1 MAVFAMNVSTTV
13 GADVIS
19 INFGKNAIP
28 AGATGDVGGVAAAN
42 WNNITGNDAA
52 AVNGTHNL
60 TGSSGTTYSA
70 ALTVSTPQAPWGP
83 NNNTDTVLNAMQ
95 SSYLDLGAGN
105 SWTIT
110 LNLDYISADYTLY
123 FNGDSSGQYT
133 AIKVNDVAY
142 RGGEGVDN
150 DEAGKTEHWGVR
162 QTSTTMDDNNTIELE
177 NFTGNSVMT
186 NIVSGNTSQRAT
198 ISGMQVTLNEIN
210 EHTLGTGVTEA
221 STLASSTGYLGITAA
236 AGGSTLNLSN
246 ANLAGIQAT
255 ANNLTVTG
263 TGTVGRLWAKKDT
276 VLTLS
281 ATLDAGSDVELG
293 GLGSIAI
300 AANQTLGF
308 LSGAGSLSIADGVAV
323 NVSQYD
329 YTGTIVGGTGSALN
343 IALSEGTSSTLN
355 GITVSNVSG
364 TVGMNA
370 LSSGITDVTAGNNTI
385 IGISSAGG
393 TLVVNGGPTVTLGS
407 LSLSGNSETK
417 LTVESGVSLVSG
429 NLGALE
435 IDATGRILTVGKGVS
450 LSFLSEDTHSLSIG
464 NGTVNIAGGQVT
476 TDSLIMQ
483 NLGSGKTSVIN
494 ITEGGLLE
502 VTGVSEGAPSSFAG
516 KARLGHWSGNG
527 GALNVTDGEFRVL
540 DSFVALGDDGSPTL
554 NIGAKGIVNIKG
566 LNVRNDSKINVS
578 GILNIGTDG
587 VTSTLASDR
596 GDHGVSTV
604 ISLDGGQLGA
614 LSAEGWTGSRRVDI
628 AADSTINLSVWDVES
643 KLYTDT
649 AANITLTGEIT
660 GSGVLTLAGT
670 GRLIISSAL
679 SGDVASTGG
688 KLALSGLA
696 GFDVE
701 STGALSGY
709 GSSTTDGYAASETYR
724 VAGAGSTLDKVTL
737 IDGDTESEYAMS
749 AGQIIIENPN
759 ATTFYVNTDVTRS
772 GITTVREGT
781 TYQLGEN
788 SSYHTDVLDDLGAIS
803 EVGANATVYL
813 QNAEGTDILKI
824 TNVPASWKPN
834 LTIEGSVITASAAN
848 YTANLA
854 VMDGAT
860 LKLNA
865 NDSAGV
871 SYANNTNRTI
881 TVQDGGTFDINGHEA
896 FYHIVLEEGAT
907 LANSGAAVGPGG
919 RNLALI
925 DLDGDAVVET
935 STQLGVVAGGWG
947 AATMK
952 LNGNTLTKKGSGVF
966 HIDNCTTDAGT
977 IRIEE
982 GKVHWLEYN
991 GVQTSNASATTFEV
1005 CSNTD
1010 GSVKGTL
1017 QFGNEGRAV
1026 GSIGSLVASGG
1037 NVTVDGS
1044 RVVTVLNSLTGT
1056 GFTKQGT
1063 GSIALAAGMEISD
1076 DIAIAV
1082 EAGSITLSAIKVAT
1096 GKTLAITGATTA
1108 DSLSLSGKGA
1118 LTISAL
1124 TGGLISY
1131 GSDMGALTI
1140 ESLSGDTVIDIFGM
1154 VGALDSGVNLGIKNT
1169 AENIALISV
1178 AAVEDGTW
1186 ELVDDGT
1193 GYLKLQGKS
1202 GAALEIKT
1210 DWDINW
1216 GAAGLAGAPVTVPQ
1230 QEAATGT
1237 VTLAY
1242 AAAEITGGGDA
1253 AALLVGGKDGEAGT
1267 GDTWMAVS
1275 GGTFD
1280 KIVGGNVCNN
1290 WNSGSAANLV
1300 GDSHILMKGGTAAY
1314 IIGANLNDAKGAT
1327 FTGDTYV
1334 SVYEGAT
1341 VTNSVV
1347 GGSTMS
1353 HNEGATLNGNTNVF
1367 IYTSLTGDGYVNGSS
1382 MYLSNARGTMTQ
1394 NGSANITID
1403 LSKYTGTAAF
1413 AKKVVGGSYLNNDAT
1428 WGGSPASAIN
1438 GDTNINIVG
1447 KSGVEFTGAIAGAA
1461 YVESPNTSN
1470 ISGTAHINISGA
1482 SAFSGVISG
1491 GTHFAAWENNTTAH
1505 SNTAATS
1512 ITISGGSYTNSIVG
1526 GDVMMASGTYNS
1538 TVGDVKIAI
1547 SGGTFTTTSPGGAG
1561 DSPYN
1566 HVIAGGSAIL
1576 SNSANNTAPVL
1587 KAGSTAITITGGTIG
1602 TDIFGGHVDMKSA
1615 SAGHALTASLGSST
1629 ITLNGSSA
1637 QVANIYGGSFTHRDN
1652 TGVTITQ
1659 GDIIVDLIAGTVNGS
1674 VYAGGRQVHRSKM
1687 STESTE
1693 VRISD
1698 GVTFSA
1704 SGAVVSGGY
1713 QMGCTS
1719 HTTNATGNPSVIT
1732 GDRTLVF
1739 NGATQDRSG
1748 VSFKDFDVIKVTEAA
1763 STVTLGALNMTD
1775 AVTVGG
1781 AGTIKLG
1788 AASTLSGGVTVESA
1802 LNLNG
1807 KSLTGAVTVAEDG
1820 ALIAGADGSAVTGA
1834 LTLGDGSALD
1844 VSAGAIALGT
1854 SGLTL
1859 GQGIVLTNTTGE
1871 LERGTH
1877 TLLTGVGSWN
1887 LTGSVHAGDVFA
1899 SINGKSGDDIAD
1911 YTLELVD
1918 GNLNLNVTFSRELS
1932 WAESNDIWADGAQFG
1947 ATAEDIFVN
1956 GDKATFGALTANETV
1971 TVNGPITANTVSIT
1985 AGEGKS
1991 YTFTAGTN
1999 GTIST
2004 GDLSVGAGSAI
2015 FGAGTL
2021 QVNDLSKVTIAEG
2034 GVLDMSA
2041 YSTKAVFNKFSSIA
2055 SGDGQVVLNGG
2066 SGFANSVA
2074 HRIDLRDISG
2084 SGEITTSVD
2093 YKVKNDLAINGWNA
2107 GTLVLGG
2114 DFEVDGELRLETDAK
2129 VVVNGHALSANV
2141 LSMGHT
2147 STGVEKLTLVSG
2159 SITTS
2164 HIANSA
2170 AGNHTF
2176 LMEGGTLELT
2186 GTEGVASGITTTIT
2200 GGTLKSGDN
2209 SWSISGATVGGDA
2222 AGDVAIVTGTGTI
2235 TLNGAT
2241 LTATLDNSAGKLAVA
2256 GAIDITSAGYV
2267 TTTTPSEYSEAH
2279 NNGYVKTNTAFA
2291 VATTVDNLT
2300 VAAGTTWTVDGSA
2313 IGVTYDKGVVTLAG
2327 TDWGT
2332 KYYVTGADVTYSG
2345 IDKTNGEGEALTA
2358 VVLNGSGLTLDAALD
2373 GVAIEVAKEGQSVVD
2388 ITSTTTLDS
2397 SGVTSDATHQLKL
2410 HGAGTYALANGVG
2423 TLGAGVVL
2431 GDSSSWTGT
2440 VAINGVNTTNMT
2452 ELLNGLGNTQS
2463 TVAVAGLSGWFN
2475 TGSTAA
2481 PESNPCTVNLE
2492 LIKGADETPAI
2503 TINNLNSDNI
2513 ANTQRYAVLSG
2524 NISGS
2529 GDIKFLCHSNNA
2541 NTNNQVNYKFTGD
2554 VSGWDGAF
2562 INAGAYARTLH
2573 VHFAGS
2579 ATTINADIKND
2590 GNVESCKSKL
2600 TIGDDTT
2607 AAYTVNGD
2615 VDVNYVVVNQA
2626 TTFNGS
2632 LAVSETLTNNGGM
2645 TLSNDLTLAAQLGG
2659 TGNVTGTNLALQGAA
2674 NTAGDIT
2681 LTGALTLGTDSVAS
2695 TLTAGAL
2702 DITGGITFN
2711 ALAESQIT
2719 AGSLAADLGLSI
2731 SDALLL
2737 TQISQSATKSLTLM
2751 TVTELGG
2758 HDILLN
2764 GASEYDSADGQYR
2777 YTVGIGADGAV
2788 TITSKVN
2795 GLKWAGSD
2803 TSNLWS
2809 EGDSWSAGV
2818 APTDSDSVVF
2828 NGGGCSEVL
2837 LQGEVVAQSVTID
2850 IGADIA
2856 PEDVES
2862 ESYEFNGSSATDKL
2876 TIEKNLSVNAGEL
2889 TLGVQTVVNGR
2900 TEVVAG
2906 AVLNVIA
2913 GNMDSR
2919 FGLSNAGELNIS
2931 TGQTPT
2937 AVSVAGGDLVNTGT
2951 IYNAGMLQ
2959 AGYGVPGAENTP
2971 NIINSGSIENIG
2983 VVGVDGDL
2991 NNTGS
2996 YVQTDGRL
3004 VVLGDVNNSTDG
3016 ASPGDMDI
3024 SGGTVAVTGA
3034 INNSAD
3040 LTVSG
3045 EGATVSAGSMVN
3057 TGGTLSIESGS
3068 VTVGSEETPGTLD
3081 NSNGTI
3087 ALGGEST
3094 TGSLIVNGDLGNT
3107 GGSISVAG
3115 GSDLTVNGDVDNKA
3129 GGSISVTGGS
3139 SLVVSG
3145 DLDNTGGD
3153 LSLSDSS
3160 TTAAIGGDLIM
3171 TDGTAKGTLTVGEGT
3186 ELTVGGDLAA
3196 SNVDLAFGGNVTVG
3210 GDVEIGTLNNNG
3222 IFTANGSAD
3231 TEVHIGTLTN
3241 NGTLSVGKETEDGL
3255 AGGHL
3260 DIGTLSG
3267 EGAVN
3272 VGKEGSLTINSATTF
3287 TGQLNNLGTLTI
3299 TTTTLDSAQE
3309 SEGQT
3314 AGNIITEGLT
3324 VTDNATGY
3332 NGGSYQLGNVQT
3344 DTLTIDGISPD
3355 TTRMSLS
3362 SLDSRTEGGKIKLVL
3377 SDIEDGTVTDGSYH
3391 LIELDEAMAGSIA
3404 EEFDLSNY
3412 GYNADGDYDRTL
3424 ATVQS
3429 DYMQALLKANKYVTF
3444 SDVAPTDGV
3453 ALLSGGTT
3461 DVYASIT
3468 ELSPELSVW
3477 NLNGTETMTE
3487 AGLTVLKDGKLVS
3500 DDILDN
3506 VQTVKVTGEQAI
3518 DLTGD
3523 ITRVTLNNLTAAE
3536 GSATALTISGDGS
3549 ADDSAAI
3556 TTAADG
3562 FDGTLVLTKASADIS
3577 GKVTTLQTGDD
3588 SAANLDLSDS
3598 AIEVTGT
3605 GVTLSGVVNKGS
3617 LNFGLGSDELGKEI
3631 IGGDVR
3637 LNGTAINVTQQD
3649 NSIVID
3655 GVGAGVN
3662 TIADLG
3668 ETSGSATVTLNGKG
3682 FDKYFSNAR
3691 LEGGNVVADRNDSY
3705 VTDKLAPTSPN
3716 GAAGAALL
3724 DATLVY
3730 DNPQASREEMPD
3742 RAALLDAVDAGRVTD
3757 EELAAVAGA
3766 SVATMGMALSGD
3778 VERQLRAIR
3787 NRTTSMGV
3795 NECVVNE
3802 GMPYFN
3808 AWVNAEGN
3816 RAELDKDGTLAGYT
3830 LDSWGGTVGFDVD
3843 FDPHFT
3849 AGLAITAMY
3858 GNLTADGP
3866 ETKAEGDMDTYY
3878 VTLFARYAKSAWTH
3892 TFVGTIGLM
3901 DGSFDRTVNIG
3912 GANYQTEGD
3921 TDGMSFGLM
3930 YEVGYV
3936 MPLDE
3941 DATACLQ
3948 PIFNVMLRHAGVG
3961 SYTEKGSDAALDV
3974 DSQSVTTL
3982 TFGLGARLQAVVG
3995 ESLYNRASIFEARA
4009 LVKADVG
4016 DRSSEVDVAFV
4027 GSSHTATVESA
4038 ELGAVGVELGAG
4050 LTIPVGDDDG
4060 SIFID
4065 GSVELRSGYT
4075 NVNGTVGYRINF

>member
-1 MAVFAMNVSTTV
+1 MVFKWRTVPCTSAFRFLLLHLKIMKLHLPKGLRRAVLACMAVVSGIATTV
-13 GADVIS
+13 GTGIVTGGAMAIVFGGAQAMAAVTVDAEAKTVTVDGKGNTNLNLAGYGADQTIIFQMDDANGS
-19 INFGKNAIP
+19 GESNNYFSGSNK
-28 AGATGDVGGVAAAN
+28 TDVVAAAVQIVDTEADGKTGFVITN
-42 WNNITGNDAA
+42 GNSKNIQVFTGTVTGDGILKKVGAGANSGIVFEGDVTGYTGDITLSSSAVFTMTFGGRDAAIAAATNSATNGVAGTGNMTFGSANDTLVFNYSDAVPVYITNRISKTGGTSKMVLKGGAAYTFTKSVAVDNFTLNAGSAAFNAEASLGAITLNIAALTEASAAMLNAGSNALTATSLTLNGSGDLSAGTYNIVQTTNDAA
-52 AVNGTHNL
+52 AALLALYTGVEELVNEDGLIKLVVGSGAISVTSNMTIPTASQTSRGYDVSGGAKLTIGEGSTGAATAGSVWNYGPITVGDSNSEIKFHLWTTSKVNITASDKAEVQSTISLADTAKLYFVDGSYYMSGDITVAEGAAAAIEMQYAKGVVLGSLKGAADSTVTLRRGQGDDAPGVFSLQGANEFAGTVVLDIYNGHANSVNWVVLNNADALKNAAVNTGDDAAKNVLALNVAETSIRSLSGSGKIATYGAGLNSDGAGLSAATLKVTAADGTFTGTVAAGITLDISGGVQTFDGGTYEGLVNVGAGATLNVSGAITLGQTVKNAGTVDISGVTGLTLGAAIVDAATVSGKVTTYTLIDGGTATGLESATSDELKAAIVSDALLRPGTEWSVSNGALIITQTADNL
-60 TGSSGTTYSA
+60 VWSGGNITWKEGCTMDAGGVFDNNDFVDFTTEGALTATIEGDITAGIVTVAGGTDLTLAGSGSLTVGATLTVGSDSAAGSLTIGTT
-70 ALTVSTPQAPWGP
+70 G
-83 NNNTDTVLNAMQ
+83 NNLKEVIL
-95 SSYLDLGAGN
+95 
-105 SWTIT
+105 
-110 LNLDYISADYTLY
+110 
-123 FNGDSSGQYT
+123 NGDSKLIIDT
-133 AIKVNDVAY
+133 N
-142 RGGEGVDN
+142 
-150 DEAGKTEHWGVR
+150 
-162 QTSTTMDDNNTIELE
+162 TSTTFGEALGEGTTITGGILGVGEGTTLTYDGSAFNSLRLDVAGEL
-177 NFTGNSVMT
+177 V
-186 NIVSGNTSQRAT
+186 
-198 ISGMQVTLNEIN
+198 ISG
-210 EHTLGTGVTEA
+210 
-221 STLASSTGYLGITAA
+221 S
-236 AGGSTLNLSN
+236 
-246 ANLAGIQAT
+246 
-255 ANNLTVTG
+255 
-263 TGTVGRLWAKKDT
+263 W
-276 VLTLS
+276 
-281 ATLDAGSDVELG
+281 
-293 GLGSIAI
+293 
-300 AANQTLGF
+300 
-308 LSGAGSLSIADGVAV
+308 
-323 NVSQYD
+323 
-329 YTGTIVGGTGSALN
+329 
-343 IALSEGTSSTLN
+343 
-355 GITVSNVSG
+355 
-364 TVGMNA
+364 
-370 LSSGITDVTAGNNTI
+370 LSSD
-385 IGISSAGG
+385 
-393 TLVVNGGPTVTLGS
+393 
-407 LSLSGNSETK
+407 
-417 LTVESGVSLVSG
+417 
-429 NLGALE
+429 
-435 IDATGRILTVGKGVS
+435 
-450 LSFLSEDTHSLSIG
+450 
-464 NGTVNIAGGQVT
+464 
-476 TDSLIMQ
+476 
-483 NLGSGKTSVIN
+483 
-494 ITEGGLLE
+494 
-502 VTGVSEGAPSSFAG
+502 
-516 KARLGHWSGNG
+516 
-527 GALNVTDGEFRVL
+527 
-540 DSFVALGDDGSPTL
+540 
-554 NIGAKGIVNIKG
+554 
-566 LNVRNDSKINVS
+566 INVS
-578 GILNIGTDG
+578 GKLTFNSGDAINYNGSNTITVDGGVMDLGETRQSLSANHKLVLNNGTINGEGDAYGALDFFENGLVVTSYGTSKIDAPLRVRGNTTLDVQSGTLTISDSHAGATLIKDG
-587 VTSTLASDR
+587 VGTLAVSSSLTNS
-596 GDHGVSTV
+596 GGVV
-604 ISLDGGQLGA
+604 VNAGNMKMLDGSSATSAVTLAGGA
-614 LSAEGWTGSRRVDI
+614 LAAEGTATIASLAGSGDI
-628 AADSTINLSVWDVES
+628 TV
-643 KLYTDT
+643 
-649 AANITLTGEIT
+649 AANGALTITNAAGLFNKKGSGALTIDTMGGAELAMNYE
-660 GSGVLTLAGT
+660 GVLTINTLNLNENALLTYGNIP
-670 GRLIISSAL
+670 GGNLIKIDALTTAVAVNGFNLDLSEDLELELGIASSVDSAL
-679 SGDVASTGG
+679 ISV
-688 KLALSGLA
+688 SGLNS
-696 GFDVE
+696 D
-701 STGALSGY
+701 
-709 GSSTTDGYAASETYR
+709 R
-724 VAGAGSTLDKVTL
+724 
-737 IDGDTESEYAMS
+737 
-749 AGQIIIENPN
+749 
-759 ATTFYVNTDVTRS
+759 
-772 GITTVREGT
+772 
-781 TYQLGEN
+781 YQL
-788 SSYHTDVLDDLGAIS
+788 VDDNG
-803 EVGANATVYL
+803 Y
-813 QNAEGTDILKI
+813 
-824 TNVPASWKPN
+824 WK
-834 LTIEGSVITASAAN
+834 L
-848 YTANLA
+848 
-854 VMDGAT
+854 
-860 LKLNA
+860 
-865 NDSAGV
+865 
-871 SYANNTNRTI
+871 
-881 TVQDGGTFDINGHEA
+881 
-896 FYHIVLEEGAT
+896 
-907 LANSGAAVGPGG
+907 
-919 RNLALI
+919 
-925 DLDGDAVVET
+925 
-935 STQLGVVAGGWG
+935 VVAGG
-947 AATMK
+947 T
-952 LNGNTLTKKGSGVF
+952 
-966 HIDNCTTDAGT
+966 
-977 IRIEE
+977 E
-982 GKVHWLEYN
+982 
-991 GVQTSNASATTFEV
+991 
-1005 CSNTD
+1005 
-1010 GSVKGTL
+1010 
-1017 QFGNEGRAV
+1017 
-1026 GSIGSLVASGG
+1026 
-1037 NVTVDGS
+1037 
-1044 RVVTVLNSLTGT
+1044 
-1056 GFTKQGT
+1056 
-1063 GSIALAAGMEISD
+1063 
-1076 DIAIAV
+1076 
-1082 EAGSITLSAIKVAT
+1082 
-1096 GKTLAITGATTA
+1096 
-1108 DSLSLSGKGA
+1108 
-1118 LTISAL
+1118 
-1124 TGGLISY
+1124 
-1131 GSDMGALTI
+1131 
-1140 ESLSGDTVIDIFGM
+1140 
-1154 VGALDSGVNLGIKNT
+1154 LD
-1169 AENIALISV
+1169 
-1178 AAVEDGTW
+1178 
-1186 ELVDDGT
+1186 
-1193 GYLKLQGKS
+1193 
-1202 GAALEIKT
+1202 T

-1216 GAAGLAGAPVTVPQ
+1216 GAAGLAGAPTSL
-1230 QEAATGT
+1230 EATA
-1237 VTLAY
+1237 V
-1242 AAAEITGGGDA
+1242 AAEAGELFLNGAPASLTGGNANVIVYGGTRLLNNGDA
-1253 AALLVGGKDGEAGT
+1253 VPYVGNVWIRANEGQYKA
-1267 GDTWMAVS
+1267 
-1275 GGTFD
+1275 
-1280 KIVGGNVCNN
+1280 IVGGHWANT
-1290 WNSGSAANLV
+1290 WSGGSV
-1300 GDSHILMKGGTAAY
+1300 GNFNGNTHIILDGATVGSIVGGTMQDGRTPVFTGNSYISVFSGNVTAA
-1314 IIGANLNDAKGAT
+1314 IIGAGTNAHGNT
-1327 FTGDTYV
+1327 SVFTGSTNIFVYV
-1334 SVYEGAT
+1334 PLAT
-1341 VTNSVV
+1341 NNTNNLDNTTSPGDAVIG
-1347 GGSTMS
+1347 GGSKVDS
-1353 HNEGATLNGNTNVF
+1353 QNRNATNT
-1367 IYTSLTGDGYVNGSS
+1367 VNGST
-1382 MYLSNARGTMTQ
+1382 NV
-1394 NGSANITID
+1394 TID
-1403 LSKYTGTAAF
+1403 LSAYTGTDTEF
-1413 AKKVVGGSYLNNDAT
+1413 KKKVIGGHYNWA
-1428 WGGSPASAIN
+1428 GSLTANIN
-1438 GDTNINIVG
+1438 GDTNVTVTG
-1447 KSGVEFTGAIAGAA
+1447 KSGMKFTDVIVGG
-1461 YVESPNTSN
+1461 SR
-1470 ISGTAHINISGA
+1470 
-1482 SAFSGVISG
+1482 ISG
-1491 GTHFAAWENNTTAH
+1491 GAINTTG
-1505 SNTAATS
+1505 TS
-1512 ITISGGSYTNSIVG
+1512 TVTISGGATMNSAVAAGSYLAGNFTSTIGNTVLNITGGTYGGNVSGGSYVDASDATSNQGDSVVTITGGTFNGNVAGAAFLATRATTHTGDATLTATGSTFKGWVTGGVFTNSSTSTVTTGDVSMTLTDSSFSKLVAGGSFVG
-1526 GDVMMASGTYNS
+1526 GLTSTNTIGDVSIVLDGVTLTEGLYGGVYQHAESSTS
-1538 TVGDVKIAI
+1538 TVGDVTITLTGDGTI
-1547 SGGTFTTTSPGGAG
+1547 SGNIWAAGGTAANAANITVASTTVKVADTVTFGSGAVLHGGFNKAATGNCVMTVTGSRSLIFTGDADQDRSLLSFEGFNKIGVETAGKTVTVGALTLTDAVTIDGNGTIKLAGAATFGGGATVDSALDLNGQTVTG
-1561 DSPYN
+1561 DVTVNGALTS
-1566 HVIAGGSAIL
+1566 GGSAIAGTLTLADGATISDAASATNIAVGTYSNTVGLTATDSINVGTQL
-1576 SNSANNTAPVL
+1576 SSSAALTAGKIVGE
-1587 KAGSTAITITGGTIG
+1587 GSVEITGGTVTLSDTTDAFDNSGATSISGAELAG
-1602 TDIFGGHVDMKSA
+1602 TWA
-1615 SAGHALTASLGSST
+1615 AA
-1629 ITLNGSSA
+1629 
-1637 QVANIYGGSFTHRDN
+1637 
-1652 TGVTITQ
+1652 GVTI
-1659 GDIIVDLIAGTVNGS
+1659 
-1674 VYAGGRQVHRSKM
+1674 
-1687 STESTE
+1687 
-1693 VRISD
+1693 
-1698 GVTFSA
+1698 
-1704 SGAVVSGGY
+1704 
-1713 QMGCTS
+1713 
-1719 HTTNATGNPSVIT
+1719 
-1732 GDRTLVF
+1732 
-1739 NGATQDRSG
+1739 
-1748 VSFKDFDVIKVTEAA
+1748 
-1763 STVTLGALNMTD
+1763 
-1775 AVTVGG
+1775 
-1781 AGTIKLG
+1781 
-1788 AASTLSGGVTVESA
+1788 
-1802 LNLNG
+1802 
-1807 KSLTGAVTVAEDG
+1807 
-1820 ALIAGADGSAVTGA
+1820 
-1834 LTLGDGSALD
+1834 
-1844 VSAGAIALGT
+1844 
-1854 SGLTL
+1854 
-1859 GQGIVLTNTTGE
+1859 
-1871 LERGTH
+1871 
-1877 TLLTGVGSWN
+1877 
-1887 LTGSVHAGDVFA
+1887 
-1899 SINGKSGDDIAD
+1899 
-1911 YTLELVD
+1911 
-1918 GNLNLNVTFSRELS
+1918 
-1932 WAESNDIWADGAQFG
+1932 
-1947 ATAEDIFVN
+1947 
-1956 GDKATFGALTANETV
+1956 
-1971 TVNGPITANTVSIT
+1971 
-1985 AGEGKS
+1985 
-1991 YTFTAGTN
+1991 
-1999 GTIST
+1999 
-2004 GDLSVGAGSAI
+2004 
-2015 FGAGTL
+2015 
-2021 QVNDLSKVTIAEG
+2021 
-2034 GVLDMSA
+2034 
-2041 YSTKAVFNKFSSIA
+2041 
-2055 SGDGQVVLNGG
+2055 G
-2066 SGFANSVA
+2066 SG
-2074 HRIDLRDISG
+2074 
-2084 SGEITTSVD
+2084 TT
-2093 YKVKNDLAINGWNA
+2093 
-2107 GTLVLGG
+2107 
-2114 DFEVDGELRLETDAK
+2114 
-2129 VVVNGHALSANV
+2129 
-2141 LSMGHT
+2141 
-2147 STGVEKLTLVSG
+2147 VSG
-2159 SITTS
+2159 SITLRDSTINNTITS
-2164 HIANSA
+2164 TGLVDLQGTIVLGSGVATDGSPSYSDGTNGFVTVDRLYNIVS
-2170 AGNHTF
+2170 
-2176 LMEGGTLELT
+2176 GGTVTATSDVVWSDGTNELS
-2186 GTEGVASGITTTIT
+2186 GTFAN
-2200 GGTLKSGDN
+2200 GTLTVL
-2209 SWSISGATVGGDA
+2209 GAKGNVYM
-2222 AGDVAIVTGTGTI
+2222 IR
-2235 TLNGAT
+2235 
-2241 LTATLDNSAGKLAVA
+2241 
-2256 GAIDITSAGYV
+2256 
-2267 TTTTPSEYSEAH
+2267 
-2279 NNGYVKTNTAFA
+2279 
-2291 VATTVDNLT
+2291 
-2300 VAAGTTWTVDGSA
+2300 DGV
-2313 IGVTYDKGVVTLAG
+2313 VTYDGSSKFDGATQLLITGDG
-2327 TDWGT
+2327 TGSLVLD
-2332 KYYVTGADVTYSG
+2332 ADVLSDAAFKIRSEHTAGSITINSGVEFDRSRLEVKHADGAIIKGEGTLLLVGTGLYSG
-2345 IDKTNGEGEALTA
+2345 PKMG
-2358 VVLNGSGLTLDAALD
+2358 AAD
-2373 GVAIEVAKEGQSVVD
+2373 E
-2388 ITSTTTLDS
+2388 
-2397 SGVTSDATHQLKL
+2397 
-2410 HGAGTYALANGVG
+2410 
-2423 TLGAGVVL
+2423 
-2431 GDSSSWTGT
+2431 WTGT
-2440 VAINGVNTTNMT
+2440 VKVSGEV
-2452 ELLNGLGNTQS
+2452 NGLNIGALGNSASTIELAGLTGSYINNASNTVVS
-2463 TVAVAGLSGWFN
+2463 TV
-2475 TGSTAA
+2475 
-2481 PESNPCTVNLE
+2481 
-2492 LIKGADETPAI
+2492 
-2503 TINNLNSDNI
+2503 
-2513 ANTQRYAVLSG
+2513 VLSG
-2524 NISGS
+2524 DVVLDDGYSGHTQTFEGAVEGTGALKFTCAENRTALTQTFNFSGDTSGWS
-2529 GDIKFLCHSNNA
+2529 GDITSDRSQLTTNIMFSGTSEVKNNISKTA
-2541 NTNNQVNYKFTGD
+2541 GILNVTVTDTAMGTPGAVAVNGD
-2554 VSGWDGAF
+2554 VTATVLTLDGSD
-2562 INAGAYARTLH
+2562 
-2573 VHFAGS
+2573 V
-2579 ATTINADIKND
+2579 
-2590 GNVESCKSKL
+2590 
-2600 TIGDDTT
+2600 
-2607 AAYTVNGD
+2607 TVNGD
-2615 VDVNYVVVNQA
+2615 VSVDSMVVNQTA
-2626 TTFNGS
+2626 T
-2632 LAVSETLTNNGGM
+2632 LAGGVTVGTALTNTG
-2645 TLSNDLTLAAQLGG
+2645 DLT
-2659 TGNVTGTNLALQGAA
+2659 VTGTLTDGIALTNSGTVSLSQDTVLGSLSGNGAITATDRTLTVTGAANGGDITAGALSLQGAA

-2737 TQISQSATKSLTLM
+2737 TRISQSATKSLTLM

-2758 HDILLN
+2758 HGILLN

-2803 TSNLWS
+2803 ASNLWS

-3087 ALGGEST
+3087 ALGGDST

-3129 GGSISVTGGS
+3129 GGSIFVTGGS
-3139 SLVVSG
+3139 SLAVSG

-3153 LSLSDSS
+3153 LSLSDSG

-3186 ELTVGGDLAA
+3186 ALTVGGDLAA

-3299 TTTTLDSAQE
+3299 TTTTLDSAQG

-3362 SLDSRTEGGKIKLVL
+3362 SLDSWTEGGKIKLVL

-3487 AGLTVLKDGKLVS
+3487 AGLTVLEDGKLVS

-3556 TTAADG
+3556 TTATDG
-3562 FDGTLVLTKASADIS
+3562 FDGTLVLTQASADIS

-3858 GNLTADGP
+3858 GDLTASGP

-3901 DGSFDRTVNIG
+3901 DGSLDRTVSAG
-3912 GANYQTEGD
+3912 GRTYKTEGD
-3921 TDGMSFGLM
+3921 TEGMSFGLM

-3948 PIFNVMLRHAGVG
+3948 PIFNVMLRHAGVD

-4016 DRSSEVDVAFV
+4016 DRSSEADVAFV